1 MLVPSLAQR
10 TVSLRVLLPDGRLL
24 PPLPD
29 GVSNTAYTAAG
40 KRFLSFSQVFQQL
53 FVHSAEPRPQPDWK
67 PFSPNADDG

>member
-40 KRFLSFSQVFQQL
+40 KRFLPFSQVFPQL
-53 FVHSAEPRPQPDWK
+53 FVHSEESKQRQHWK
-67 PFSPNADDG
+67 PFSPNADNG